1 MTQHSDDS
9 SGRRPRIHARADA
22 PQSQAP
28 DRGDRRGFKAD
39 RSSGRDG
46 ERPRGRSEFTP
57 VSRGPRHGIRYRV
70 DLEYLGTRY
79 SGWQFQT
86 NARTVAGEIM
96 EAIHRATGQRVVEV
110 YGSGRT
116 DAGVH
121 ALHQVAHI
129 DLAKDIDPRELLVKV
144 NDELPGD
151 INFLKVEKAPEGFH
165 ARHSATA
172 RTYLYRISRRRSAFD
187 KPVVWW
193 VKDDLDVEA
202 MAQASRA
209 LTGLHDFAAFA
220 QSDPSRPD
228 ESTKVKVEGVEVFE
242 DGPNI
247 FIRIQGSHF
256 LWKMVRRIVGVLV
269 EVGRGRLRAGDIA
282 RIMAADGASVAEF
295 TAPPSGLSLENVSYA
310 VSSSVASASSPRPQ
324 EGRREERAERPVREK
339 VEGSRPPAREKSEA
353 PRRVVE
359 ARPDGHRGETAT
371 RDARHHETP
380 QRFAAS
386 KPKTGFRPKVERTE
400 AGGGP
405 REGGWPRRSAS
416 REFPPARDK
425 QTFRR
430 RG

>member
-1 MTQHSDDS
+1 MTDDSDDA
-9 SGRRPRIHARADA
+9 SGPARPKVHVPRWPKPPQAASRA
-22 PQSQAP
+22 P
-28 DRGDRRGFKAD
+28 
-39 RSSGRDG
+39 
-46 ERPRGRSEFTP
+46 ERPRYPERGEHARPS
-57 VSRGPRHGIRYRV
+57 GPRHGFRYRV

-96 EAIHRATGQRVVEV
+96 EAIHRATGQRVIEV

-121 ALHQVAHI
+121 AIHQVAHI
-129 DLAKDIDPRELLVKV
+129 DLAKQVDPDEFMRAV

-151 INFLKVEKAPEGFH
+151 INLLRVELAPEGFH

-193 VKDDLDVEA
+193 VRDPLDVAA
-202 MAQASRA
+202 MTQAAKS
-209 LTGLHDFAAFA
+209 LCGLHDFSAFSQA
-220 QSDPSRPD
+220 DPSKPD
-228 ESTKVKVEGVEVFE
+228 ESTKVKVEAVDVFE

-269 EVGRGRLRAGDIA
+269 EVGRGRLKVSDVAK
-282 RIMAADGASVAEF
+282 IMQASGASVAEF
-295 TAPPSGLSLENVSYA
+295 TAPPSGLSLEKVTYGVPA
-310 VSSSVASASSPRPQ
+310 PVRAPPRDDSRFRPRSGS
-324 EGRREERAERPVREK
+324 EPERPRSE
-339 VEGSRPPAREKSEA
+339 RPPAYGRKSGFDA
-353 PRRVVE
+353 VKPR
-359 ARPDGHRGETAT
+359 
-371 RDARHHETP
+371 
-380 QRFAAS
+380 
-386 KPKTGFRPKVERTE
+386 TGFRPQAERS
-400 AGGGP
+400 AGGADRP
-405 REGGWPRRSAS
+405 EGGWPRRSAS
-416 REFPPARDK
+416 RESPPAPGR

>member
-1 MTQHSDDS
+1 MSDDS
-9 SGRRPRIHARADA
+9 HDSSGPARPRVHVPRWPKPPQSSSRGESPRPYRSGASAESDRPRYEDRTEHAR
-22 PQSQAP
+22 PS
-28 DRGDRRGFKAD
+28 
-39 RSSGRDG
+39 
-46 ERPRGRSEFTP
+46 
-57 VSRGPRHGIRYRV
+57 GPRHGFRYRV

-96 EAIHRATGQRVVEV
+96 EAIHRATGQRVIEV

-121 ALHQVAHI
+121 AIHQVAHI
-129 DLAKDIDPRELLVKV
+129 DLAKQVEPGEFMRAV

-151 INFLKVEKAPEGFH
+151 INLLQVDLAPEGFH

-193 VKDDLDVEA
+193 VRDPLDVAA
-202 MAQASRA
+202 MTQAAKS
-209 LTGLHDFAAFA
+209 LCGFHDFSAFSQA
-220 QSDPSRPD
+220 DPSKPD
-228 ESTKVKVEGVEVFE
+228 ESTKVKVEGVDVFE

-269 EVGRGRLRAGDIA
+269 EVGRGRLSASDVA
-282 RIMAADGASVAEF
+282 KIMQASGASVAEF
-295 TAPPSGLSLENVSYA
+295 TAPPSGLSLEKVTYGVPA
-310 VSSSVASASSPRPQ
+310 PVRAPHPEESPRGRT
-324 EGRREERAERPVREK
+324 EGESRFRPKSGPEHDRPR
-339 VEGSRPPAREKSEA
+339 SDRPPAYARKSGFGA
-353 PRRVVE
+353 VKPR
-359 ARPDGHRGETAT
+359 P
-371 RDARHHETP
+371 
-380 QRFAAS
+380 
-386 KPKTGFRPKVERTE
+386 GFRPQAERSAAE
-400 AGGGP
+400 ADRP
-405 REGGWPRRSAS
+405 EGGWPRRSAS
-416 REFPPARDK
+416 RESPPGPGK